1 MPFIDSFYSAKEAK
15 KPELDRVCHNNST
28 CPLGRVISAHTNG
41 GQGLAGIVSA
51 AIVRNAIAR
60 GNRFGS
66 RQTCGPLNVFALSS
80 RNECQHSER

>member
-60 GNRFGS
+60 GNRARAKLAVRYS
-66 RQTCGPLNVFALSS
+66 RQLDPSTDL
-80 RNECQHSER
+80 